1 MLLNANR
8 TSINIAL
15 MILLLT
21 LDICGT
27 IIWSG
32 AFIYIFQQ
40 IYFPVDKSQHLLFT
54 CFVMTQNIYFIFIYL
69 FVYLFIY
76 LSIYLFTYLFIY
88 LFIWDYTK
96 DWNKFPYC
104 FHSCS
109 DAWEE

>member
-40 IYFPVDKSQHLLFT
+40 IYFPVDKSQHLVFT

-69 FVYLFIY
+69 F
-76 LSIYLFTYLFIY
+76 IYLFEIIQKIEISFPIVFIPVVMPGMNRV
-88 LFIWDYTK
+88 LGRNQHF
-96 DWNKFPYC
+96 
-104 FHSCS
+104 
-109 DAWEE
+109 